1 MPRISGHCVDRAYS
15 YGMESFFSVL
25 IPRPLMVQLV
35 EPVYHLL
42 SHTYMLLSDS
52 IQWNPKS

>member
-1 MPRISGHCVDRAYS
+1 
-15 YGMESFFSVL
+15 
-25 IPRPLMVQLV
+25 MVQLV